1 VINHALTEL
10 FRHRRIAEQRRILFR
25 DYIFMPTVS
34 VIIPTYNRAP
44 FVEEAIRSVLAQDF
58 KDFELVVVDDGST
71 DGTRQTLKR
80 YADSLSVLHQ
90 ENRGVSSAR
99 NTGIKHSQ
107 GAYIAFLDS
116 DDLWLPGKLST
127 QVAFFEEH
135 SQALICQTEEIWL
148 RKGVR
153 VNPRKVHKKYSG
165 EIFEH
170 CLSLCRVSPSSAMIR
185 RTLFD
190 EVGLFDEDLPA
201 CEDYDLW
208 LRVACR
214 HPIYLID
221 EPLII
226 KRGGHPDQLSRQFE
240 GIDRFRI
247 RALTK
252 ILESNHLTPHHYH
265 LALKELKRKCRIYG
279 EGCLKRGKKEEGERY
294 LALPLKYN
302 V

>member
-1 VINHALTEL
+1 
-10 FRHRRIAEQRRILFR
+10 
-25 DYIFMPTVS
+25 MPHVS
-34 VIIPTYNRAP
+34 VIIPTYNRVS
-44 FVEEAIRSVLAQDF
+44 FLEEAIQSVLSQDF

-80 YADSLSVLHQ
+80 YADSIAILHQ

-107 GAYIAFLDS
+107 GVYIAFLDS

-127 QVAFFEEH
+127 QVAFFETH
-135 SQALICQTEEIWL
+135 PQALICQTEEIWL

-208 LRVACR
+208 LRAACR
-214 HPIYLID
+214 YPIYLID
-221 EPLII
+221 KPLII
-226 KRGGHPDQLSRQFE
+226 KRGGHPDQLSRRFE

-252 ILESNHLTPHHYH
+252 ILASNHLTPHHNH
-265 LALKELKRKCRIYG
+265 LALKELTRKCRIYG
-279 EGCLKRGKKEEGERY
+279 EGCLKRGKKEEGEWY
-294 LALPLKYN
+294 LALPEKYETIPKHEEKGDSN
-302 V
+302 ANKDFFGNHS

>member
-1 VINHALTEL
+1 
-10 FRHRRIAEQRRILFR
+10 
-25 DYIFMPTVS
+25 MPQVS

-44 FVEEAIRSVLAQDF
+44 LVEEAIRSALAQDF

-80 YADSLSVLHQ
+80 YADSIAILHQ

-99 NTGIKHSQ
+99 NAGIKHSQ
-107 GAYIAFLDS
+107 GAYISFLDS

-127 QVAFFEEH
+127 QVSFFETH
-135 SQALICQTEEIWL
+135 PQALICQTEEIWL

-226 KRGGHPDQLSRQFE
+226 KRGGYPDQLSRQFE

-279 EGCLKRGKKEEGERY
+279 EGCLKRGKKEEGEEY

>member
-1 VINHALTEL
+1 MEDSL
-10 FRHRRIAEQRRILFR
+10 QRQK
-25 DYIFMPTVS
+25 YIFNVSKFFRGSISVPQVS

-71 DGTRQTLKR
+71 DGTRETLKR
-80 YADSLSVLHQ
+80 YADSIAILHQ
-90 ENRGVSSAR
+90 EHRGVSSAR

-127 QVAFFEEH
+127 QVSFFEEH
-135 SQALICQTEEIWL
+135 PQALICQTEEIWL

-185 RTLFD
+185 RVLFE

-214 HPIYLID
+214 YPIYLID
-221 EPLII
+221 KPLII

-265 LALKELKRKCRIYG
+265 LALNELKRKCRIYG
-279 EGCLKRGKKEEGERY
+279 EGCLKRGKKEEGEEY

>member
-1 VINHALTEL
+1 VP
-10 FRHRRIAEQRRILFR
+10 Q
-25 DYIFMPTVS
+25 VS

-71 DGTRQTLKR
+71 DGTRETLKR
-80 YADSLSVLHQ
+80 YADSIAILHQ
-90 ENRGVSSAR
+90 EHRGVSSAR

-127 QVAFFEEH
+127 QVSFFEEH
-135 SQALICQTEEIWL
+135 PQALICQTEEIWL

-185 RTLFD
+185 RVLFE

-214 HPIYLID
+214 YPIYLID
-221 EPLII
+221 KPLII

-265 LALKELKRKCRIYG
+265 LALNELKRKCRIYG
-279 EGCLKRGKKEEGERY
+279 EGCLKRGKKEEGEEY